1 MQEFLICLFSLEP
14 RGCRDFLRPSPT
26 VMLKA
31 SVEVQFKFRRVFQLS
46 LAHPARSLGS
56 SSRSQ
61 FAFEPLKFTDNG
73 RIIFA
78 SEKDGRNHLYSI
90 AATGG
95 PPQLLLH
102 QIHCQSL
109 PFRSHR
115 VQLLITVFQP
125 TGMTSKAMQIL
136 ATLESV
142 GTVECGTY
150 DGNVTIRPGF
160 G

>member
-78 SEKDGRNHLYSI
+78 SEKDGPTTSTRSLLPVDLLSSYSTKSIVNHCHSAL
-90 AATGG
+90 
-95 PPQLLLH
+95 
-102 QIHCQSL
+102 
-109 PFRSHR
+109 
-115 VQLLITVFQP
+115 
-125 TGMTSKAMQIL
+125 
-136 ATLESV
+136 
-142 GTVECGTY
+142 
-150 DGNVTIRPGF
+150 
-160 G
+160 